1 MLQTPEARDLMLDR
15 MWATAP
21 GALVEVGL
29 RNAAGVELDP
39 VECPGYARYT
49 VTSYGSFWQPAA
61 GGVKSSVVFSLPA
74 TTDAWDDAA
83 VEDCIYVDGVA
94 FDAAPLLEPLVVDGA
109 GSGPRMRVSR
119 RFDEGV

>member
-1 MLQTPEARDLMLDR
+1 MLQTPEARDLMLNR
-15 MWATAP
+15 MWDTPP

-29 RNAAGVELDP
+29 RNVAGAELDP
-39 VECPGYARYT
+39 AECPGYARYT
-49 VTSYGSFWQPAA
+49 VTDYASWWQPAA
-61 GGVKSSVVFSLPA
+61 DGVKSTIVFSLPD

-83 VEDCIYVDGVA
+83 VEDCIFVDGVA

-109 GSGPRMRVSR
+109 GSGPKMRVSR